1 MLNFQMGRC
10 CLVVTRYTLLG
21 PIGTGSR
28 HTPVIVEFDQNT
40 ELEDD
45 LHIARGCVQCDVAVR
60 LGADALMLTFAS
72 IQGARA
78 ALENLE

>member
-1 MLNFQMGRC
+1 M
-10 CLVVTRYTLLG
+10 LG
-21 PIGTGSR
+21 PIGMESR

-45 LHIARGCVQCDVAVR
+45 LRLARGCVQCDVAVR
-60 LGADALMLTFAS
+60 LGAAALMLTFAARQS
-72 IQGARA
+72 ARA